1 MPVVV
6 KLRLRQACS
15 GVTIQVMA
23 EDASYG
29 ADSVLTGLASF
40 WEEFW
45 VVPSINA
52 QGKFSS

>member
-29 ADSVLTGLASF
+29 ADSVWLAWLVSGKSF
-40 WEEFW
+40 
-45 VVPSINA
+45 
-52 QGKFSS
+52 G